1 MPFERLSA
9 IKRYIKKEVSIVAEF
24 RKKLQEL
31 PWIAKL
37 LLVVFYDI
45 YGALIR
51 ITKGDTVGIVVGILQ
66 LVTGNFFGIFWII
79 DLVTVI
85 TKKEVTVLA

>member
-1 MPFERLSA
+1 M
-9 IKRYIKKEVSIVAEF
+9 AEF